1 MMSREVTIVNSL
13 GLHARAAARFVR
25 LASEFAADV
34 KVTRGSRTLNGK
46 SIMGL
51 LLLGAACGT
60 TMTISADG
68 VDETDAIDRLSALV
82 AAGFGEDTC
91 SN

>member
-1 MMSREVTIVNSL
+1 MMSREVTIVNRL

-68 VDETDAIDRLSALV
+68 VDEMAALDQLSALV
-82 AAGFGEDTC
+82 VAGFGEDTC

>member
-1 MMSREVTIVNSL
+1 MSREVTIVNRL

-60 TMTISADG
+60 TMTIAADG
-68 VDETDAIDRLSALV
+68 VDETAAVERLSALV
-82 AAGFGEDTC
+82 AARFGEDI
-91 SN
+91 

>member
-1 MMSREVTIVNSL
+1 MSREVTIVNRL

-68 VDETDAIDRLSALV
+68 VDEMAALDQLSALV
-82 AAGFGEDTC
+82 VAGFGEDTC

>member
-1 MMSREVTIVNSL
+1 MMSREVTIVNRL

-25 LASEFAADV
+25 LASEFTAEV

-68 VDETDAIDRLSALV
+68 VDETAAIDGLSALV
-82 AAGFGEDTC
+82 AAGFGEDT
-91 SN
+91 